1 MADIALFHSVLGMR
15 PGMLD
20 AAERLRSQGHDVL
33 AVDQYEGRVFD
44 DYTPADAFAQQVGFP
59 KLMAPAAAAVET
71 LPDGFLCVGF
81 SNGGGMAEYVATQR
95 PVSGVVLCSGAL
107 PLQMIGVDA
116 WPARVPAQIHY
127 TIGDPFRQEGWAESV
142 AGAVTAAS
150 GQVESF
156 DYPGDGHLFSDASLP
171 DEYDQDSAEL
181 FWQRVYAFCQ
191 QHG

>member
-1 MADIALFHSVLGMR
+1 MANIALFHSVLGMR

-20 AAERLRSQGHDVL
+20 AAKRLRSQGHDVL
-33 AVDQYEGRVFD
+33 SVDQYEGRVFA
-44 DYTPADAFAQQVGFP
+44 DYTQADAFAQQVGFP
-59 KLMAPAAAAVET
+59 KLMARAAAVQT

-116 WPARVPAQIHY
+116 WPAGVAAQIHY
-127 TIGDPFRQEGWAESV
+127 TTGDPFRQEGWAESV
-142 AGAVTAAS
+142 PGAVTAA
-150 GQVESF
+150 GGLVESF
-156 DYPGDGHLFSDASLP
+156 DYPGQGHLFTDASLP
-171 DEYDQDSAEL
+171 DEYGQDSAEL
-181 FWQRVYAFCQ
+181 FWRRVYAFCQ